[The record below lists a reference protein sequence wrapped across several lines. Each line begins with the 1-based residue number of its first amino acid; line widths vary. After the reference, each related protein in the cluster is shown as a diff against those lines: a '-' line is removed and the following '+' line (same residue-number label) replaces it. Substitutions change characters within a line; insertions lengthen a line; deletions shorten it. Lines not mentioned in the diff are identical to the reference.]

1 MTGAGDA
8 LVASARCC
16 WTRWALWT
24 SGDCNCGGWAR
35 ARPST
40 VAGASGKA
48 GSGAVGA
55 ATSIVVSRTFEDAD
69 YGEEDDGDGVDM
81 QEAKRRKKRGRCMFV
96 LKIDVHSRRE

>member
-1 MTGAGDA
+1 MAGAGDA

-35 ARPST
+35 ARPRT

-48 GSGAVGA
+48 GSGAVWA

-81 QEAKRRKKRGRCMFV
+81 QEAKRRKKRGRSMFV